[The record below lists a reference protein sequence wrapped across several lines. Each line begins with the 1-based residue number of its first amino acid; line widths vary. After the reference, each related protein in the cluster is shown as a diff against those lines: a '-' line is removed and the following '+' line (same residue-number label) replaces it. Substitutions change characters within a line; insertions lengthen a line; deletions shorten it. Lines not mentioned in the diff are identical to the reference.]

1 MNPEDTPQ
9 ENFHPHKPVKISEK
23 PNMNDRV
30 YTLKDFYF
38 DLPEEL
44 IAQYPSEKREDSRLF
59 VITPDSAFEH
69 TQFHSIGEYLRQG
82 DVLVL
87 NNTRVIPARI
97 LCRRESGGL
106 VEIVL
111 TQRTGSG
118 EWLCVSNRTGRLH
131 NGETLRCV
139 ADENIAL
146 KIIRRVE
153 DNLLVETVPEFT
165 DEILVKVGKIP
176 LPPYIKRDTEDIDK
190 ERYQTVYAE
199 EGSAV
204 AAPTA
209 GLHFTRE
216 LLAGLISKGI
226 EVVSVSL
233 DVSLGTFQ
241 PVRDNDLSLHRMHS
255 EHYSLSAEAAGL
267 INKARSEK
275 RRIIAVGTTS
285 VRVLEST
292 YENGMNRSGEGS
304 TDIFIYPPVG
314 IKSIDALITNFH
326 TPSST
331 LLMLVSSFGGYE
343 RVMEAYKTAIRM
355 KYRFFSYGDAMLI
368 LR

>member
-1 MNPEDTPQ
+1 
-9 ENFHPHKPVKISEK
+9 
-23 PNMNDRV
+23 MNDRV

-38 DLPEEL
+38 DLPGEL

-59 VITPDSAFEH
+59 VIKQDSTFEH
-69 TQFHSIGEYLRQG
+69 TQFNTIGDYLRQG

-87 NNTRVIPARI
+87 NNTKVFPARI

-111 TQRTGSG
+111 TQRTGPCA
-118 EWLCVSNRTGRLH
+118 WLCVSNRTGRLH

-139 ADENIAL
+139 ADEDIAL
-146 KIIRRVE
+146 KVLRRVN
-153 DNLLVETVPEFT
+153 DNLLVETIPEFT
-165 DEILVKVGKIP
+165 DGVLDKVGEMP
-176 LPPYIKRDTEDIDK
+176 LPPYIKRDAEEIDK
-190 ERYQTVYAE
+190 ERYQTVYAK

-255 EHYSLSAEAAGL
+255 EHYCLSAESAGA

-275 RRIIAVGTTS
+275 RRVIAVGTTS

-292 YENGMNRSGEGS
+292 YENGTNRSGEGS
-304 TDIFIYPPVG
+304 TDIFIYPPRR
-314 IKSIDALITNFH
+314 IESIDALITNFH

-331 LLMLVSSFGGYE
+331 LLMLVCSFGGYE

-368 LR
+368 VREDQ

>member
-9 ENFHPHKPVKISEK
+9 ENSPLGSTVKISEK
-23 PNMNDRV
+23 QNMNDRV

-44 IAQYPSEKREDSRLF
+44 IAQYPSEKRDDARLF
-59 VITPDSAFEH
+59 VMTPDSAFEH
-69 TQFHSIGEYLRQG
+69 TQFHNIGAYLHEG
-82 DVLVL
+82 DLLVL
-87 NNTRVIPARI
+87 NTAKVIPARV

-106 VEIVL
+106 VEVVL
-111 TQRTGSG
+111 TQRTVSG
-118 EWLCVSNRTGRLH
+118 AWLCVSNRTGRLR

-139 ADENIAL
+139 ADEKFAL

-153 DNLLVETVPEFT
+153 DNLLVEPVPEFT
-165 DEILVKVGKIP
+165 DDILARVGKIP
-176 LPPYIKRDTEDIDK
+176 LPPYIKRDAEAIDK

-199 EGSAV
+199 EGSAA

-216 LLAGLISKGI
+216 LLASLRSKGI

-255 EHYSLSAEAAGL
+255 EHYCISAEAAGL

-275 RRIIAVGTTS
+275 RKIIAVGTTS

-292 YENGMNRSGEGS
+292 YRHGENRSGEGS
-304 TDIFIYPPVG
+304 TDIFIYPPG
-314 IKSIDALITNFH
+314 RIESIDALITNFH

-331 LLMLVSSFGGYE
+331 LLMLVASFGGYE